1 MQLNKNEWFH
11 NVIYL
16 ASFLFQS
23 FFFFLVHYICRTAQ
37 YFVQVSMRL
46 SQKTSI
52 ISILISMDL
61 IKEIATGVKGRN
73 SQLFSSFDS

>member
-1 MQLNKNEWFH
+1 
-11 NVIYL
+11 
-16 ASFLFQS
+16 
-23 FFFFLVHYICRTAQ
+23 
-37 YFVQVSMRL
+37 MRL